1 MTPTRPAA
9 CLIGDEGGGQTLA
22 SGRQKEGHRNS
33 HLPHA
38 HCGCTCDRGPEE
50 RQGRP
55 LEGARVAIQ
64 GGAGDT
70 YSGPCA
76 GMWKYFHKTETC
88 INRGFLK
95 H

>member
-1 MTPTRPAA
+1 MTPTNRLLVSVVTRVEGRPWRP
-9 CLIGDEGGGQTLA
+9 GDREKGTGTHTHPMLTVGVRVTA
-22 SGRQKEGHRNS
+22 GERR
-33 HLPHA
+33 
-38 HCGCTCDRGPEE
+38 DRG
-50 RQGRP
+50 RP
-55 LEGARVAIQ
+55 MEGARVAIQ